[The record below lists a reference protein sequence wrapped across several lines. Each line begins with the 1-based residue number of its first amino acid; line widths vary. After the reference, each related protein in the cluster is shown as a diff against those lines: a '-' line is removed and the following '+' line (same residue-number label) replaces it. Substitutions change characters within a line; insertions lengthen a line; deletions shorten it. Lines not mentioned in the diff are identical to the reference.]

1 MLKIVVNNYYIDF
14 TYKKV
19 FSGMLDQNCVYH
31 SLIGNHESK
40 NWRNV
45 RSSGSEAFVGTSL
58 SYTSYTSGSM
68 ETCGTSHS

>member
-1 MLKIVVNNYYIDF
+1 
-14 TYKKV
+14 
-19 FSGMLDQNCVYH
+19 MLDQNCVYH